1 MHVYSID
8 EVFMDMTGYLKTY
21 KMSSKELAMKIIL
34 DVLKTTGIT
43 ATAGIGP
50 NLYLCKV
57 AMDIEAKHIP
67 PDKNGVRIA
76 ELEATKSFY
85 GSRVYTMLEDE
96 ETKLWHLSPLTLYNM
111 YDEEQKT
118 GTITFP
124 EEA

>member
-1 MHVYSID
+1 MILYHGSGVSDMD
-8 EVFMDMTGYLKTY
+8 ENKLSVVLGVTIP
-21 KMSSKELAMKIIL
+21 KIIEL
-34 DVLKTTGIT
+34 IVENSGMTD
-43 ATAGIGP
+43 
-50 NLYLCKV
+50 
-57 AMDIEAKHIP
+57 
-67 PDKNGVRIA
+67 
-76 ELEATKSFY
+76 LEATESFY